1 MNNELQP
8 IDATSE
14 IVLYQ
19 PDENIKLDVRIS
31 NDTVWL
37 TRNQMA
43 TLFGRDVKTIGKH
56 INNALRE
63 ELAVSVVAKNAITDP
78 ITTTLSKNATL
89 RTENP
94 VVAKFATTAS
104 DGKVHQTEHYSL
116 DMILSVGYRVHSP
129 QGIAFRAWANQ
140 VLKQYLLRGYAIN
153 HQLVAL
159 QERVDERFTA
169 IEQRID
175 RHEEQI
181 AFFIRTNQPPIEGI
195 FYKGQVLDAR
205 DFAENLIKTAQREVL
220 LIDNYIDAR
229 TFQIL
234 EVRNP
239 GVTAAIYVERI
250 GNGLRTLQ
258 QTSHTQT
265 TRTIDLRT
273 TSQRMHDRFLIIDD
287 TVYHLGASLNELG
300 KRLFAFSKMSIS
312 KTMLV

>member
-1 MNNELQP
+1 
-8 IDATSE
+8 
-14 IVLYQ
+14 
-19 PDENIKLDVRIS
+19 
-31 NDTVWL
+31 
-37 TRNQMA
+37 
-43 TLFGRDVKTIGKH
+43 
-56 INNALRE
+56 
-63 ELAVSVVAKNAITDP
+63 
-78 ITTTLSKNATL
+78 
-89 RTENP
+89 
-94 VVAKFATTAS
+94 
-104 DGKVHQTEHYSL
+104 
-116 DMILSVGYRVHSP
+116 MILSVGYRVHSP

-159 QERVDERFTA
+159 QERIDERFTT

-195 FYKGQVLDAR
+195 FYEGQVLDAR